1 MHLIVARKIKPWFNR
16 LMPITAKQ
24 TKNSNWGFEVVQ
36 ERLLR
41 ASGNKA
47 PIYANV
53 RTDTDEVLG
62 YSTDRYGIVQ
72 NDDLLGRAESAFA
85 SRGIREW
92 EGDPNDKNE
101 QDRMDQAVANGDK
114 FWTRNVYATD
124 NGAKM
129 RAVYDLQGPQFET
142 KVPQVGD
149 IMGYR
154 LTVQNS
160 FDRTLRVSFA
170 LGLMRL
176 VCTNGMQTMQKDVDM
191 VSKHSQKL
199 DLDSLITDDALDKA
213 LGFLAK
219 SGDVYG
225 RLAATPLDEEQGLN
239 VLANLTKKKV
249 MSEKVRERVAQLW
262 NNRGDLLRSDNHDP
276 NLYNLYN
283 AVTQHLTD
291 EVEETRFEYANRMS
305 NQVLKAFERG
315 AGSQAQFAKLTKA
328 IPVADQIT
336 VTE

>member
-1 MHLIVARKIKPWFNR
+1 MQLNVARKIKPWFNR

-41 ASGNKA
+41 ASGNNA

-85 SRGIREW
+85 ARGISY
-92 EGDPNDKNE
+92 D
-101 QDRMDQAVANGDK
+101 
-114 FWTRNVYATD
+114 RNVYATD

-191 VSKHSQKL
+191 VSKHSQRL

-213 LGFLAK
+213 LGFLSK

-262 NNRGDLLRSDNHDP
+262 NNRGDLLRSDNHDA

-305 NQVLKAFERG
+305 NQVLKAFERS

>member
-1 MHLIVARKIKPWFNR
+1 
-16 LMPITAKQ
+16 MPITAKQ
-24 TKNSNWGFEVVQ
+24 TKNSNWNFNVAS

-41 ASGNKA
+41 QDGSKT
-47 PIYANV
+47 PIFANV
-53 RTDTDEVLG
+53 RTDTNEILG
-62 YSTDRYGIVQ
+62 TSTERYGVVQ
-72 NDDLLGRAESAFA
+72 NEDLLGRAEEAFA

-92 EGDPNDKNE
+92 KSDPTCPKEEE
-101 QDRMDQAVANGDK
+101 QERMAQAVADGQK
-114 FWTRNVYATD
+114 FWTRNVYSTD

-129 RAVYDLQGPQFET
+129 RAVYDLKGGEFRT

-191 VSKHSQKL
+191 VSKHSTKL
-199 DLDSLITDDALDKA
+199 DLGNLITDSALDKA
-213 LGFLAK
+213 LGFLSK

-225 RLAATPLDEEQGLN
+225 RLASTAIDEEQGLN

-249 MSEKVRERVAQLW
+249 MSEKVRERVAQIW
-262 NNRGDLLRSDNHDP
+262 NNRSDMLVSNDHDP

-283 AVTQHLTD
+283 AVTQHLTR

-315 AGSQAQFAKLTKA
+315 AGSEAQFAKLTKA
-328 IPVADQIT
+328 IPVADQVT

>member
-1 MHLIVARKIKPWFNR
+1 
-16 LMPITAKQ
+16 MPITAKQ
-24 TKNSNWGFEVVQ
+24 TKNSNWDFNVASEQ
-36 ERLLR
+36 LLR
-41 ASGNKA
+41 QDGSKT
-47 PIYANV
+47 PIFANV
-53 RTDTDEVLG
+53 RTDTNEILG
-62 YSTDRYGIVQ
+62 TSTERYGVVQ
-72 NDDLLGRAESAFA
+72 NEDLLGRAESAFN
-85 SRGIREW
+85 SRGINYE
-92 EGDPNDKNE
+92 
-101 QDRMDQAVANGDK
+101 
-114 FWTRNVYATD
+114 RNVYATD

>member
-1 MHLIVARKIKPWFNR
+1 
-16 LMPITAKQ
+16 MPITAKQ
-24 TKNSNWGFEVVQ
+24 TKNTNWGFEVVQ

-41 ASGNKA
+41 ASGNNA

-85 SRGIREW
+85 SRGITY
-92 EGDPNDKNE
+92 D
-101 QDRMDQAVANGDK
+101 
-114 FWTRNVYATD
+114 RNVYATD

-170 LGLMRL
+170 LVQCRSAASTSSPPSLLCATPKPPLLRWRRNFGLTKRL
-176 VCTNGMQTMQKDVDM
+176 VR
-191 VSKHSQKL
+191 SS
-199 DLDSLITDDALDKA
+199 
-213 LGFLAK
+213 
-219 SGDVYG
+219 
-225 RLAATPLDEEQGLN
+225 AT
-239 VLANLTKKKV
+239 
-249 MSEKVRERVAQLW
+249 S
-262 NNRGDLLRSDNHDP
+262 
-276 NLYNLYN
+276 
-283 AVTQHLTD
+283 
-291 EVEETRFEYANRMS
+291 
-305 NQVLKAFERG
+305 
-315 AGSQAQFAKLTKA
+315 
-328 IPVADQIT
+328 
-336 VTE
+336 

>member
-1 MHLIVARKIKPWFNR
+1 
-16 LMPITAKQ
+16 MPITAKQ
-24 TKNSNWGFEVVQ
+24 TKNANWNFDVVQ

-41 ASGNKA
+41 ASGGKA

-85 SRGIREW
+85 SRGINYE
-92 EGDPNDKNE
+92 
-101 QDRMDQAVANGDK
+101 
-114 FWTRNVYATD
+114 RNVYATD

-129 RAVYDLQGPQFET
+129 RAVYDLTGDQFQT

-199 DLDSLITDDALDKA
+199 DLDSLITDAALDKA
-213 LGFLAK
+213 LGFLSK
-219 SGDVYG
+219 SGDVFG
-225 RLAATPLDEEQGLN
+225 QLAATPLDDELGLN

-249 MSEKVRERVAQLW
+249 MSEKVRERVAGIW
-262 NNRGDLLRSDNHDP
+262 SNRSDLLRSDNHDA

-305 NQVLKAFERG
+305 NQVLKAFERS

-328 IPVADQIT
+328 IPVVDSEVV

>member
-1 MHLIVARKIKPWFNR
+1 
-16 LMPITAKQ
+16 MPITARQ
-24 TKNSNWGFEVVQ
+24 TKNSNWDFDVVQ

-41 ASGNKA
+41 ASGNQS

-62 YSTDRYGIVQ
+62 YSTDRYGVVQ
-72 NDDLLGRAESAFA
+72 NSDLIGRAEDAFA
-85 SRGIREW
+85 SRGIAYE
-92 EGDPNDKNE
+92 
-101 QDRMDQAVANGDK
+101 
-114 FWTRNVYATD
+114 RNVYSTK
-124 NGAKM
+124 NGANL
-129 RAVYDLQGPQFET
+129 RAVYDLTGDQFKT

-191 VSKHSQKL
+191 VSKHSTKL
-199 DLDSLITDDALDKA
+199 DLANLITDDALDKA
-213 LGFLAK
+213 LSNLKDAGSVF
-219 SGDVYG
+219 G
-225 RLAATPLDEEQGLN
+225 RLASVSLDDEQGLN
-239 VLANLTKKKV
+239 VLQNLTKKKV

-262 NNRGDLLRSDNHDP
+262 NNRGDLLRSDNTDP

-291 EVEETRFEYANRMS
+291 EVEDTRFEYANTIS
-305 NQVLKAFERG
+305 TKVLKAFDR
-315 AGSQAQFAKLTKA
+315 ATAPAQLAKLTKA
-328 IPVADQIT
+328 VPVNSEIV

>member
-1 MHLIVARKIKPWFNR
+1 
-16 LMPITAKQ
+16 MPITAKQ
-24 TKNSNWGFEVVQ
+24 TKNSNWDFNVASEQ
-36 ERLLR
+36 LLR
-41 ASGNKA
+41 QDGSKT
-47 PIYANV
+47 PIFANV
-53 RTDTDEVLG
+53 RTDTNEILG
-62 YSTDRYGIVQ
+62 TSTERYGVVQ
-72 NDDLLGRAESAFA
+72 NEDLLGRAESAFN
-85 SRGIREW
+85 SRGINYE
-92 EGDPNDKNE
+92 
-101 QDRMDQAVANGDK
+101 
-114 FWTRNVYATD
+114 RNVYATD

-160 FDRTLRVSFA
+160 YDRTLRVSFA

-191 VSKHSQKL
+191 GSKHSQKL

>member
-1 MHLIVARKIKPWFNR
+1 MQLNVARKIKPWFNR

-41 ASGNKA
+41 ASGNNA

-85 SRGIREW
+85 SRGINYE
-92 EGDPNDKNE
+92 
-101 QDRMDQAVANGDK
+101 
-114 FWTRNVYATD
+114 RNVYATD

-129 RAVYDLQGPQFET
+129 RAVYDLTGDQFQT

-191 VSKHSQKL
+191 VSKHSQRL

-213 LGFLAK
+213 LGFLSK

-305 NQVLKAFERG
+305 NQVLKAFERS

>member
-1 MHLIVARKIKPWFNR
+1 MQLNVARKIKPWFNR

-41 ASGNKA
+41 ASGNNA

-85 SRGIREW
+85 SRGINYE
-92 EGDPNDKNE
+92 
-101 QDRMDQAVANGDK
+101 
-114 FWTRNVYATD
+114 RNVYATD

-129 RAVYDLQGPQFET
+129 RAVYDLTGDQFRT
-142 KVPQVGD
+142 KVPKVGD

-191 VSKHSQKL
+191 VSKHSQRL

-213 LGFLAK
+213 LGFLSK

-262 NNRGDLLRSDNHDP
+262 NNRGDLLRSDNHDA

-305 NQVLKAFERG
+305 NQVLKAFERS

>member
-1 MHLIVARKIKPWFNR
+1 
-16 LMPITAKQ
+16 MPITAKQ

-41 ASGNKA
+41 ASGNNA

-85 SRGIREW
+85 SRGINFE
-92 EGDPNDKNE
+92 
-101 QDRMDQAVANGDK
+101 
-114 FWTRNVYATD
+114 RNVYATD

-142 KVPQVGD
+142 QVPQVGD

-328 IPVADQIT
+328 IPVVDSEVV

>member
-1 MHLIVARKIKPWFNR
+1 
-16 LMPITAKQ
+16 MPITAKQ
-24 TKNSNWGFEVVQ
+24 TKNSNWDFNVASEQ
-36 ERLLR
+36 LLR
-41 ASGNKA
+41 QDGSKT
-47 PIYANV
+47 PIFANV
-53 RTDTDEVLG
+53 RTDTNEILG
-62 YSTDRYGIVQ
+62 TSTERYGVVQ
-72 NDDLLGRAESAFA
+72 NEDLLGRAESAFN
-85 SRGIREW
+85 SRGINYE
-92 EGDPNDKNE
+92 
-101 QDRMDQAVANGDK
+101 
-114 FWTRNVYATD
+114 RNVYATD

-129 RAVYDLQGPQFET
+129 RAVYDLTGDQFQT

-176 VCTNGMQTMQKDVDM
+176 VCPNGMQTMQKDVDM

-199 DLDSLITDDALDKA
+199 DLDSLITDAALDKA
-213 LGFLAK
+213 LGFLSK
-219 SGDVYG
+219 SGDVFG
-225 RLAATPLDEEQGLN
+225 RLASTPLDDELGLN

-249 MSEKVRERVAQLW
+249 MSEKVRERVAGIW
-262 NNRGDLLRSDNHDP
+262 SNRSDLLRSDNHDA

-305 NQVLKAFERG
+305 NQVLKAFERS

-328 IPVADQIT
+328 IPVVDSEVV

>member
-1 MHLIVARKIKPWFNR
+1 
-16 LMPITAKQ
+16 MPITAKQ

-41 ASGNKA
+41 ASGNNA

-85 SRGIREW
+85 ARGVTY
-92 EGDPNDKNE
+92 D
-101 QDRMDQAVANGDK
+101 
-114 FWTRNVYATD
+114 RNVYATD

-213 LGFLAK
+213 LAFLSK

-225 RLAATPLDEEQGLN
+225 RLAATSLDEEQGLN

-249 MSEKVRERVAQLW
+249 MSEKVRERVAQIW
-262 NNRGDLLRSDNHDP
+262 NNRSDMLDSNNHDA

-283 AVTQHLTD
+283 AVTQHLTR

-305 NQVLKAFERG
+305 NQVLKAFERS

>member
-1 MHLIVARKIKPWFNR
+1 MQLNVARKIKPWFNR

-41 ASGNKA
+41 ASGNNA

-85 SRGIREW
+85 SRGINYE
-92 EGDPNDKNE
+92 
-101 QDRMDQAVANGDK
+101 
-114 FWTRNVYATD
+114 RNVYATD

-129 RAVYDLQGPQFET
+129 RAVYDLTGDQFRT
-142 KVPQVGD
+142 KVPKVGD

-199 DLDSLITDDALDKA
+199 DLDSLITDDALYKA
-213 LGFLAK
+213 LGFLSK

-249 MSEKVRERVAQLW
+249 MSEKVRERVAIIW
-262 NNRGDLLRSDNHDP
+262 NNRGDLLDSNNHDA

-283 AVTQHLTD
+283 AVTQHLTR

>member
-1 MHLIVARKIKPWFNR
+1 MQLNVARKIKPWFNR

-41 ASGNKA
+41 ASGNNA

-85 SRGIREW
+85 SRGINYE
-92 EGDPNDKNE
+92 
-101 QDRMDQAVANGDK
+101 
-114 FWTRNVYATD
+114 RNVYATD

-129 RAVYDLQGPQFET
+129 RAVYDLTGDQFRT
-142 KVPQVGD
+142 KVPKVGD

>member
-1 MHLIVARKIKPWFNR
+1 
-16 LMPITAKQ
+16 MPITAKQ

-41 ASGNKA
+41 ASGNNA

-85 SRGIREW
+85 SRGINYE
-92 EGDPNDKNE
+92 
-101 QDRMDQAVANGDK
+101 
-114 FWTRNVYATD
+114 RNVYATD

-129 RAVYDLQGPQFET
+129 RAVYDLTGDQFRT
-142 KVPQVGD
+142 KVPKVGD

-199 DLDSLITDDALDKA
+199 DLDNLITDDALDKA
-213 LGFLAK
+213 LGFLSK

-225 RLAATPLDEEQGLN
+225 RLAATSLDEEQGLN

-249 MSEKVRERVAQLW
+249 MSEKVRERVAIIW
-262 NNRGDLLRSDNHDP
+262 NNRGDLLDSNNHDA

-283 AVTQHLTD
+283 AVTQHLTR

>member
-1 MHLIVARKIKPWFNR
+1 
-16 LMPITAKQ
+16 MPITAKQ
-24 TKNSNWGFEVVQ
+24 TKNSNWDFNVASEQ
-36 ERLLR
+36 LLR
-41 ASGNKA
+41 QDGSKT
-47 PIYANV
+47 PIFANV
-53 RTDTDEVLG
+53 RTDTNEILG
-62 YSTDRYGIVQ
+62 TSTERYGVVQ
-72 NDDLLGRAESAFA
+72 NEDLLGRAESAFN
-85 SRGIREW
+85 SRGINYE
-92 EGDPNDKNE
+92 
-101 QDRMDQAVANGDK
+101 
-114 FWTRNVYATD
+114 RNVYATD

-129 RAVYDLQGPQFET
+129 RAVYDLTGDQFQT

-199 DLDSLITDDALDKA
+199 DLDSLITDAALDKA
-213 LGFLAK
+213 LGFLSK
-219 SGDVYG
+219 SGDVFG
-225 RLAATPLDEEQGLN
+225 RLASTPLDDELGLN

>member
-1 MHLIVARKIKPWFNR
+1 
-16 LMPITAKQ
+16 MPITAKQ
-24 TKNSNWGFEVVQ
+24 TKNSNWDFNVASEQ
-36 ERLLR
+36 LLR
-41 ASGNKA
+41 QDGSKT
-47 PIYANV
+47 PIFANV
-53 RTDTDEVLG
+53 RTDTNEILG
-62 YSTDRYGIVQ
+62 TSTERYGVVQ
-72 NDDLLGRAESAFA
+72 NEDLLGRAESAFN
-85 SRGIREW
+85 SRGINYE
-92 EGDPNDKNE
+92 
-101 QDRMDQAVANGDK
+101 
-114 FWTRNVYATD
+114 RNVYATD

-129 RAVYDLQGPQFET
+129 RAVYDLTGAQFQT

>member
-1 MHLIVARKIKPWFNR
+1 
-16 LMPITAKQ
+16 MPITAKQ

-41 ASGNKA
+41 ASGNNA

-85 SRGIREW
+85 SRGITY
-92 EGDPNDKNE
+92 D
-101 QDRMDQAVANGDK
+101 
-114 FWTRNVYATD
+114 RNVYSTD

-219 SGDVYG
+219 SGDVFG
-225 RLAATPLDEEQGLN
+225 RLASTPLDDELGLN

-249 MSEKVRERVAQLW
+249 MSEKVRERVAGIW
-262 NNRGDLLRSDNHDP
+262 SNRSDLLRSDNHDA

-305 NQVLKAFERG
+305 NQVLKAFERS

-328 IPVADQIT
+328 IPVVDSEVV

>member
-1 MHLIVARKIKPWFNR
+1 
-16 LMPITAKQ
+16 MPITAKQ

-41 ASGNKA
+41 ASGNNA

-85 SRGIREW
+85 SRGINYE
-92 EGDPNDKNE
+92 
-101 QDRMDQAVANGDK
+101 
-114 FWTRNVYATD
+114 RNVYATD

-199 DLDSLITDDALDKA
+199 DLDNLITDDALDKA
-213 LGFLAK
+213 LGFLSK

-225 RLAATPLDEEQGLN
+225 RLAATSLDEEQGLN

-249 MSEKVRERVAQLW
+249 MSEKVRERVAIIW
-262 NNRGDLLRSDNHDP
+262 NNRGDLLDSNNHDA

-283 AVTQHLTD
+283 AVTQHLTR

-305 NQVLKAFERG
+305 NQVLKAFERS

-328 IPVADQIT
+328 IPVVDSEVV

>member
-1 MHLIVARKIKPWFNR
+1 
-16 LMPITAKQ
+16 MPITAKQ

-41 ASGNKA
+41 ASGNNA

-85 SRGIREW
+85 SRGINYE
-92 EGDPNDKNE
+92 
-101 QDRMDQAVANGDK
+101 
-114 FWTRNVYATD
+114 RNVYATD

-305 NQVLKAFERG
+305 NQVLKAFERS

>member
-41 ASGNKA
+41 ASGNNA

-85 SRGIREW
+85 SRGVNYE
-92 EGDPNDKNE
+92 
-101 QDRMDQAVANGDK
+101 
-114 FWTRNVYATD
+114 RNVYATD

-213 LGFLAK
+213 LGFLSK

-225 RLAATPLDEEQGLN
+225 RLAATSLDEEQGLN

>member
-1 MHLIVARKIKPWFNR
+1 
-16 LMPITAKQ
+16 MPITAKQ
-24 TKNSNWGFEVVQ
+24 TKNANWDFDVVQ

-41 ASGNKA
+41 ASGGKA

-72 NDDLLGRAESAFA
+72 NDDLLGRAESAFN
-85 SRGIREW
+85 SRGINYE
-92 EGDPNDKNE
+92 
-101 QDRMDQAVANGDK
+101 
-114 FWTRNVYATD
+114 RNVYATD

-129 RAVYDLQGPQFET
+129 RAVYDLTGDQFQT

-199 DLDSLITDDALDKA
+199 DLDSLITDAALDKA
-213 LGFLAK
+213 LGFLSK
-219 SGDVYG
+219 SGDVFG
-225 RLAATPLDEEQGLN
+225 QLAATPLDDELGLN

-249 MSEKVRERVAQLW
+249 MSEKVRERVAGIW
-262 NNRGDLLRSDNHDP
+262 SNRSDLLRSDNHDA

-283 AVTQHLTD
+283 SVTQHLTD

-305 NQVLKAFERG
+305 NQVLKAFERS

-328 IPVADQIT
+328 IPVVDSEVV